1 MISLRDILSGI
12 PLWLYDCPIE
22 ISLRDIL
29 YEISLGISYRKS
41 YRKSQYQLTE
51 FFARKSLFISGVC
64 CSRFSNRCPFLE
76 FVVVPF
82 MYFRRL
88 GRLSCVLR
96 DSHVTVNGH
105 H

>member
-12 PLWLYDCPIE
+12 PVWLYDCPIE

-51 FFARKSLFISGVC
+51 IFCTKIAVHFWSLLLQIFKSLSISGVC
-64 CSRFSNRCPFLE
+64 CCAFYVFSTFRQAELRLARFTGNS
-76 FVVVPF
+76 
-82 MYFRRL
+82 
-88 GRLSCVLR
+88 
-96 DSHVTVNGH
+96 
-105 H
+105 